1 MPPDERAV
9 SSVVG
14 VMLMLSVT
22 ILIAA
27 LVSTLA
33 GGYGGSSGSS
43 DVPQSTLEM
52 RVSLYPNNGNDPTPN
67 NITYFDHR
75 GGDPFS
81 ITQIRVV
88 FQSQT
93 NKTSLSS
100 SDVGDTCLNFS
111 VVGDAGS
118 TTVRAGDTIQIA
130 GTNTTDA
137 STDDTKKKPGIRFGN
152 VTFWKDEQVSWRVID
167 KASGT
172 TIATGSL
179 FL

>member
-1 MPPDERAV
+1 MPAREPAV

-33 GGYGGSSGSS
+33 GGFSGNTGSS
-43 DVPQSTLEM
+43 DVPQSTLGI
-52 RVSLYPNNGNDPTPN
+52 RVSLYPYDANNPAPN

-81 ITQIRVV
+81 ITGIRVV

-93 NKTSLSS
+93 NKTSLSA
-100 SDVGDTCLNFS
+100 SDVSDTCVNFS
-111 VVGDAGS
+111 VVGDSSA
-118 TTVRAGDTIQIA
+118 TTVRAGDAIRIA
-130 GTNTTDA
+130 GTYSGNATRQ
-137 STDDTKKKPGIRFGN
+137 GIRFGN
-152 VTFWKDEQVSWRVID
+152 VIFWKDEEVSWMVID

>member
-1 MPPDERAV
+1 MHRNERAI

-33 GGYGGSSGSS
+33 GGFGGGSSSP
-43 DVPQSTLEM
+43 DVPQSTLGM
-52 RVSLYPNNGNDPTPN
+52 RAVLNNAGTPN

-88 FQSQT
+88 FQSQN

-111 VVGDAGS
+111 VIGDSDA
-118 TTVRAGDTIQIA
+118 TTVRAGDTFQVIGKYSSYTKNGNDISGIQ
-130 GTNTTDA
+130 
-137 STDDTKKKPGIRFGN
+137 FGN
-152 VTFWKDEQVSWRVID
+152 VTFWKDEEVSWRVID